1 MNHPNAAAAYRNEQF
16 ENAPPL
22 KILQMLNEGAIRFL
36 KVAETK
42 ESTDPAFRE
51 HIRRAEEIISELR
64 LSLNHDP
71 NPELS
76 ANLENL
82 YLFMQR
88 ELSRVLVDGDKAGIA
103 PCIRILSTLLEGW
116 KTVNPAQ
123 DAGAG
128 QLDHAG

>member
-1 MNHPNAAAAYRNEQF
+1 MNNPKAAAAYQNEQF

-36 KVAETK
+36 RVALGKETD
-42 ESTDPAFRE
+42 DPAYRDYV
-51 HIRRAEEIISELR
+51 RRAEEIISELR
-64 LSLNHDP
+64 MSLDHGP

-88 ELSRVLVDGDKAGIA
+88 ELSDALLEGEKSGIESS
-103 PCIRILSTLLEGW
+103 IQILSTLLEGW
-116 KTVNPAQ
+116 KGVNLTGEAASQ
-123 DAGAG
+123 VN
-128 QLDHAG
+128 HAG

>member
-1 MNHPNAAAAYRNEQF
+1 MNNPKAAAAYQNEQF

-36 KVAETK
+36 RVALGKET
-42 ESTDPAFRE
+42 TDPAYRDYV
-51 HIRRAEEIISELR
+51 RRAEEIISELR
-64 LSLNHDP
+64 LSLDHGP

-88 ELSRVLVDGDKAGIA
+88 ELSSALLDGEKGGIEHS
-103 PCIRILSTLLEGW
+103 IQILSTLLEGW
-116 KTVNPAQ
+116 KGVNLTGEAVPQ
-123 DAGAG
+123 VN
-128 QLDHAG
+128 HAG

>member
-1 MNHPNAAAAYRNEQF
+1 MNHPSAAAAYRNEQF

-36 KVAETK
+36 RVAAGK
-42 ESTDPAFRE
+42 EPQDPAFRE
-51 HIRRAEEIISELR
+51 NVRRAEEIISELR
-64 LSLNHDP
+64 LSLDHGP

-88 ELSRVLVDGDKAGIA
+88 ELSRALIDGEKAGIES
-103 PCIRILSTLLEGW
+103 CIQILGTLLEGW
-116 KTVNPAQ
+116 KGVNLAESE
-123 DAGAG
+123 GARR
-128 QLDHAG
+128 LDHAG